1 MLGLGILIAY
11 ASSCYAQ
18 ADNHCI
24 PLDESRI
31 IHRMAHESLMIPELK
46 GKIDLLEKEKED
58 YRKVFDHMMAI
69 ERSKY
74 DQQLSK
80 FDEQVKISASFDQQ
94 IKGLQRAERKARRER
109 NIAIGL
115 GAVLIVLAVVK

>member
-1 MLGLGILIAY
+1 
-11 ASSCYAQ
+11 
-18 ADNHCI
+18 
-24 PLDESRI
+24 
-31 IHRMAHESLMIPELK
+31 MAHESLMIPDLK
-46 GKIDLLEKEKED
+46 GKIDLLEREKED
-58 YRKVFDHMMAI
+58 YRKTFDQLMAI

-80 FDEQVKISASFDQQ
+80 FNEQVKISDSFNQE
-94 IKGLQRAERKARRER
+94 IKGLKRAERKARRER